1 MTATEDATSPNFGFL
16 AKRYPE
22 LERIAA
28 RSERYFS
35 DDPIVSLITLRQF
48 GEALAQLV
56 AARSGL
62 YTNPK
67 ERQRDLLRRLR
78 VDGRY
83 PSNVLGLF
91 DQLRKDGNAAAH
103 HHTGDHAKA
112 LECLKMARKLG
123 IWFYRTFDNHN
134 FRPRP
139 FQPPFQPPRPPID
152 ATTELTAELDRSR
165 AQRDAALSAR
175 TGRMSFSRKYAFVLA
190 LALAVA
196 VIYAFAP
203 LTRDEI
209 AKLRWL
215 GDINVIISKV
225 LSPANREVR
234 VVSVDP
240 VAAANVDEDLDYRIA
255 QRVKSMEGWRSF
267 LAVHPA
273 GSRAQSA
280 RAELDKLVGAQ
291 TPPAP
296 ELVQASNYGSP
307 EMKTPSE
314 AASPSQS
321 PPGSEV
327 ATPTTDEVCRR
338 DEDRLE
344 RLSNSRSSDEAMRV
358 VTELR
363 CEKLRPQLFRLT
375 ERLDYPD
382 PISAAV
388 ATQDPSST
396 VATQNPSSRVVQA
409 KVTSGIALARVARWG
424 ASEPQN
430 RARWSI
436 TSHSPQQR
444 RRANGW
450 TGSSLPPIFLALFGE
465 QPRNSTTFRR
475 TRAWGGVGTGSGGVG
490 ATSGATGGVASAAG
504 SGGGSGSGGS
514 GSGGG
519 PGGGGNGGGN
529 GGGTGGGNGVEMA
542 AATGVG
548 TVGGAAAGIE
558 VMFPRGHDFAAQ
570 DSILTRPFA

>member
-1 MTATEDATSPNFGFL
+1 MIATEDATSPNFGFL

-35 DDPIVSLITLRQF
+35 GDPIVSLITLRQF

-62 YTNPK
+62 YIDPN

-83 PSNVLGLF
+83 PSNVLVLF
-91 DQLRKDGNAAAH
+91 DQLRKDGNAATH

-134 FRPRP
+134 FKPR
-139 FQPPFQPPRPPID
+139 PFQPPRPPID

-175 TGRMSFSRKYAFVLA
+175 TGRMSLSRKYAFVLA
-190 LALAVA
+190 LAVA
-196 VIYAFAP
+196 VIYACVP
-203 LTRDEI
+203 LTRDDI

-215 GDINVIISKV
+215 DDINVIVNKSLALGKPQV
-225 LSPANREVR
+225 GVSP
-234 VVSVDP
+234 VDP
-240 VAAANVDEDLDYRIA
+240 IAAANVDEDLDYRIA
-255 QRVKSMEGWRSF
+255 QRMKSIEGWRSF
-267 LAVHPA
+267 LAVHPN
-273 GSRAQSA
+273 GPRTQSA

-296 ELVQASNYGSP
+296 ELVQASNNRSP

-314 AASPSQS
+314 AASPSQPS
-321 PPGSEV
+321 PGSEV

-344 RLSNSRSSDEAMRV
+344 RLSNSRSSGEAMRF

-382 PISAAV
+382 PTPAAV

-430 RARWSI
+430 RVRWSI
-436 TSHSPQQR
+436 ASRSPQQR

-465 QPRNSTTFRR
+465 QPRNSTTFQR
-475 TRAWGGVGTGSGGVG
+475 TRAWGSVGAGSGGVG
-490 ATSGATGGVASAAG
+490 GAASTSGAAGGVASAVGA
-504 SGGGSGSGGS
+504 SGGGSGGGGG

-519 PGGGGNGGGN
+519 GGGSGGGGGGSGGG
-529 GGGTGGGNGVEMA
+529 GGGSGGG
-542 AATGVG
+542 
-548 TVGGAAAGIE
+548 GGGSGGGGGGSGGGGGGSGGGGSGGGGG
-558 VMFPRGHDFAAQ
+558 GH
-570 DSILTRPFA
+570 

>member
-35 DDPIVSLITLRQF
+35 GDPIVSLITLRQF
-48 GEALAQLV
+48 GGALAQLV
-56 AARSGL
+56 AAPSGL
-62 YTNPK
+62 YTDPT

-91 DQLRKDGNAAAH
+91 DQLRKDGNAATH

-134 FRPRP
+134 FKPRP
-139 FQPPFQPPRPPID
+139 LRPPRPPID

-175 TGRMSFSRKYAFVLA
+175 TGHMSFSRKYAFVLALA

-225 LSPANREVR
+225 LAPANREVR

-267 LAVHPA
+267 LSAHPD
-273 GSRAQSA
+273 GPHAQSA
-280 RAELDKLVGAQ
+280 RAELDKLPAAQ
-291 TPPAP
+291 KPAAP
-296 ELVQASNYGSP
+296 AAAQALNSGSLNTKP
-307 EMKTPSE
+307 L
-314 AASPSQS
+314 
-321 PPGSEV
+321 SEV
-327 ATPTTDEVCRR
+327 AR
-338 DEDRLE
+338 
-344 RLSNSRSSDEAMRV
+344 
-358 VTELR
+358 
-363 CEKLRPQLFRLT
+363 
-375 ERLDYPD
+375 
-382 PISAAV
+382 
-388 ATQDPSST
+388 
-396 VATQNPSSRVVQA
+396 
-409 KVTSGIALARVARWG
+409 
-424 ASEPQN
+424 
-430 RARWSI
+430 
-436 TSHSPQQR
+436 
-444 RRANGW
+444 
-450 TGSSLPPIFLALFGE
+450 
-465 QPRNSTTFRR
+465 
-475 TRAWGGVGTGSGGVG
+475 
-490 ATSGATGGVASAAG
+490 
-504 SGGGSGSGGS
+504 
-514 GSGGG
+514 
-519 PGGGGNGGGN
+519 
-529 GGGTGGGNGVEMA
+529 
-542 AATGVG
+542 
-548 TVGGAAAGIE
+548 
-558 VMFPRGHDFAAQ
+558 
-570 DSILTRPFA
+570 

>member
-1 MTATEDATSPNFGFL
+1 MTAIEDATSPNFGFL

-62 YTNPK
+62 YNDPN

-139 FQPPFQPPRPPID
+139 FQPPRPPID
-152 ATTELTAELDRSR
+152 ATTELTAELGRSR
-165 AQRDAALSAR
+165 AQGDAALWAR
-175 TGRMSFSRKYAFVLA
+175 TGRKSFSRKYAFALA

-225 LSPANREVR
+225 LAPANREVR

-240 VAAANVDEDLDYRIA
+240 AAAANVDEDLDYRIA
-255 QRVKSMEGWRSF
+255 QRLKSMEGWRSF
-267 LAVHPA
+267 LAVHPD
-273 GSRAQSA
+273 GPRAQSA

-296 ELVQASNYGSP
+296 ELVQASNNGSP
-307 EMKTPSE
+307 EMKTPSG
-314 AASPSQS
+314 ATSASQPS
-321 PPGSEV
+321 PGSEV
-327 ATPTTDEVCRR
+327 AMPTTDEVCRR

-344 RLSNSRSSDEAMRV
+344 RLSNSRSSDEAMRFA
-358 VTELR
+358 TELR
-363 CEKLRPQLFRLT
+363 CEKLRPQHFHLT
-375 ERLDYPD
+375 ERPDYQD
-382 PISAAV
+382 PTPAV
-388 ATQDPSST
+388 AAQSHSSK
-396 VATQNPSSRVVQA
+396 VAEVGVAGRRATEPLNRTHSRVASRRLQSRRQA
-409 KVTSGIALARVARWG
+409 NRW
-424 ASEPQN
+424 AAPK
-430 RARWSI
+430 
-436 TSHSPQQR
+436 
-444 RRANGW
+444 
-450 TGSSLPPIFLALFGE
+450 LPPILMALFGE
-465 QPRNSTTFRR
+465 TPR
-475 TRAWGGVGTGSGGVG
+475 
-490 ATSGATGGVASAAG
+490 
-504 SGGGSGSGGS
+504 
-514 GSGGG
+514 
-519 PGGGGNGGGN
+519 
-529 GGGTGGGNGVEMA
+529 
-542 AATGVG
+542 
-548 TVGGAAAGIE
+548 
-558 VMFPRGHDFAAQ
+558 RG
-570 DSILTRPFA
+570 R

>member
-22 LERIAA
+22 LEEIAA
-28 RSERYFS
+28 RGERYFS
-35 DDPIVSLITLRQF
+35 DDPVVSLITLRQF

-62 YTNPK
+62 YTDPK

-112 LECLKMARKLG
+112 LECLKGARKLG

-134 FRPRP
+134 FKPR
-139 FQPPFQPPRPPID
+139 PFQPPRPPID
-152 ATTELTAELDRSR
+152 ATTELTAELDTSR
-165 AQRDAALSAR
+165 AQGDAALWAR
-175 TGRMSFSRKYAFVLA
+175 TGRMSFRRKYAFVLA
-190 LALAVA
+190 CALAFA
-196 VIYAFAP
+196 LIYAYVP
-203 LTRDEI
+203 LTRDDI

-215 GDINVIISKV
+215 DDVNVIVNKV
-225 LSPANREVR
+225 LAPANREVR

-267 LAVHPA
+267 LAVHPD
-273 GSRAQSA
+273 GPRAQSA
-280 RAELDKLVGAQ
+280 RAELDRLVGAH

-296 ELVQASNYGSP
+296 EPVQASNNGSP

-344 RLSNSRSSDEAMRV
+344 RLSNSRSSNEAMRF

-382 PISAAV
+382 PMSAAV

-396 VATQNPSSRVVQA
+396 VATQHPSSRVVQA

-424 ASEPQN
+424 ASDPQN
-430 RARWSI
+430 RVRWSI
-436 TSHSPQQR
+436 ASRSPQQR
-444 RRANGW
+444 RRATW
-450 TGSSLPPIFLALFGE
+450 WVGSSLPPIFLALFGE
-465 QPRNSTTFRR
+465 QPRNSTTFQR
-475 TRAWGGVGTGSGGVG
+475 TRAWGGVGTGNGGVG
-490 ATSGATGGVASAAG
+490 GAASTSGAAGGVASAAG
-504 SGGGSGSGGS
+504 ASGSGGGGSGGAGGGGSGGGGSGSGG
-514 GSGGG
+514 
-519 PGGGGNGGGN
+519 
-529 GGGTGGGNGVEMA
+529 
-542 AATGVG
+542 
-548 TVGGAAAGIE
+548 
-558 VMFPRGHDFAAQ
+558 
-570 DSILTRPFA
+570 